1 MHSTTLVVP
10 CYNEEERLPVAV
22 FQRFGAAHPH
32 VRFVMVNDGSRDQTA
47 EVLARLAAS
56 RPRQFE
62 VLSLAANRGKAEA
75 VRQGMVHALESG
87 ADSVGFIDADL
98 AAPLEEVPR
107 LIDVLDRRPDVSVV
121 VGSRLSLAGH
131 VIQRRWIRRLL
142 GRCFAAVAAGLIGL
156 PLRDTQCGLKL
167 FRATDGARR
176 LFAEPF
182 RSRWIFDVEV
192 LARLIAAHGREA
204 AIAQIY
210 EMPVEQWSEVA
221 GSKLT
226 SGDFVKAVGEL
237 IGIYTTYIRGGR
249 GRAVAGEVREGRE
262 SRRAA

>member
-1 MHSTTLVVP
+1 MHQTTLVVP
-10 CYNEEERLPVAV
+10 CYNEEERLQVGV
-22 FQRFGAAHPH
+22 FQRFAAAHPAI
-32 VRFVMVNDGSRDQTA
+32 RFVMVNDGSRDQTG
-47 EVLARLAAS
+47 EILAGLAAA

-62 VLSLAANRGKAEA
+62 VLSLAVNSGKAEA
-75 VRQGMVHALESG
+75 VRQGMVHALASG
-87 ADSVGFIDADL
+87 ADAVGFIDADL

-107 LIDVLDRRPDVSVV
+107 LIDVLARRPEVSVV

-131 VIQRRWIRRLL
+131 TIRRRWIRRLL

-167 FRATDGARR
+167 FRSGDATRR
-176 LFAEPF
+176 LFATPF

-192 LARLIAAHGREA
+192 LARLIAARGREA
-204 AIAQIY
+204 ATAEIY
-210 EMPVEQWSEVA
+210 ELPVEEWSEVA
-221 GSKLT
+221 GSKLK

-237 IGIYTTYIRGGR
+237 LGIYATYIRGGAS
-249 GRAVAGEVREGRE
+249 GADEGAAGDDRE

>member
-1 MHSTTLVVP
+1 MHQTTLVVP
-10 CYNEEERLPVAV
+10 CYNEEERLQVDV
-22 FQRFGAAHPH
+22 FQRFAAAYPAI
-32 VRFVMVNDGSRDQTA
+32 RFVMVNDGSRDQTGEILA
-47 EVLARLAAS
+47 ELAAA

-62 VLSLAANRGKAEA
+62 LLSLAVNSGKAEA

-87 ADSVGFIDADL
+87 AEVVGFLDADL

-107 LIDVLDRRPDVSVV
+107 LIDVLARRPEVTVV

-131 VIQRRWIRRLL
+131 SIRRRWIRRVL

-156 PLRDTQCGLKL
+156 QLRDTQCGLKL
-167 FRATDGARR
+167 FRSGAAARR

-192 LARLIAAHGREA
+192 LARLIAVQGREA
-204 AIAQIY
+204 AAAQIY
-210 EMPVEQWSEVA
+210 EMPLEAWSEVA
-221 GSKLT
+221 GSKLK
-226 SGDFVKAVGEL
+226 SSDFVKAVGEL
-237 IGIYTTYIRGGR
+237 LGIYATYIRGG
-249 GRAVAGEVREGRE
+249 AVGADEGDAGEDRE